1 MEKFDLHIKYN
12 KQDLT
17 LEVKEYLHH
26 SHQRCKIEV
35 YQDDKLLV
43 SFNPDDHETL
53 SLCQNP
59 GALDNK
65 LVHLIADKIED
76 KIDWL
81 G

>member
-1 MEKFDLHIKYN
+1 MEKFNLNIKYN
-12 KQDLT
+12 KQDLA
-17 LEVKEYLHH
+17 LEVKEYIHH

-59 GALDNK
+59 AQIDNK
-65 LVHLIADKIED
+65 LVHLIADKIEE

>member
-1 MEKFDLHIKYN
+1 MERFDLHIKYN
-12 KQDLT
+12 KQDLA

-35 YQDDKLLV
+35 YQDNKLLV

-65 LVHLIADKIED
+65 LVHLIADKIEE